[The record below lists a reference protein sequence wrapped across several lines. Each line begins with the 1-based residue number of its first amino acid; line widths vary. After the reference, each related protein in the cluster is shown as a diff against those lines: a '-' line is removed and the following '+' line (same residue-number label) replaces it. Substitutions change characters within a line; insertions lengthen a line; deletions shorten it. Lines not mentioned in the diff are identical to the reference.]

1 VAKNKNDRKENPVL
15 RYLRETRAE
24 LRRVR
29 WPTREET
36 WMMTKVVL
44 AVMFGMAIFLFVVD
58 SFFSW
63 LLSGIVAQNLLF
75 VVLGIIVVIALVAS
89 AYLMAQGEEV

>member
-1 VAKNKNDRKENPVL
+1 VSKNKKDRKENPIL

-29 WPTREET
+29 WPTRKEA

-44 AVMFGMAIFLFVVD
+44 VVMFSMAIFLFAVD

-75 VVLGIIVVIALVAS
+75 VVLGIIVVIALVGS
-89 AYLMAQGEEV
+89 TYLVGQGEEV

>member
-1 VAKNKNDRKENPVL
+1 VAKNKDNRKQNPVL

-44 AVMFGMAIFLFVVD
+44 AVMFSLAIFLFVVD

-63 LLSGIVAQNLLF
+63 LLSGIVAQNPIYMI
-75 VVLGIIVVIALVAS
+75 LGVIIVIALVGS
-89 AYLMAQGEEV
+89 AYLIGHGEEV